1 MTCKVNQVAQNG
13 PPQELISHITHLHNL
28 LKNLPSRLPSYP
40 EESQYHFGLDADNVA
55 EEGVWYAFNRN
66 LEACFETHT
75 IPTGGTI
82 VFRERGFHLE
92 ALIQTF
98 KTAAKGL
105 TFDADQKFMQ
115 EVWLKRLIRAAEQ
128 QGAKIPSR

>member
-1 MTCKVNQVAQNG
+1 
-13 PPQELISHITHLHNL
+13 
-28 LKNLPSRLPSYP
+28 LPSYP
-40 EESQYHFGLDADNVA
+40 EESRYHFGLNADDIA

-105 TFDADQKFMQ
+105 TLDADRKFMQ
-115 EVWLKRLIRAAEQ
+115 EVWLERLIRAAGGKDSKQ
-128 QGAKIPSR
+128 VSNKYFILSYSV